1 MASDFLTVS
10 EAAVAPTMKLLAQ
23 GVDDD
28 QAIEAG
34 ESAVAG
40 MAALIL
46 TGQSVSHSQRLGIGP
61 GSRVLL
67 IGTEGATDP
76 ALYRE
81 LVSR

>member
-1 MASDFLTVS
+1 
-10 EAAVAPTMKLLAQ
+10 MKLLAR

-28 QAIEAG
+28 QTVEAG

-46 TGQSVSHSQRLGIGP
+46 TRQSAIESQRLGIGS

-76 ALYRE
+76 ALYRA
-81 LVSR
+81 LVAR